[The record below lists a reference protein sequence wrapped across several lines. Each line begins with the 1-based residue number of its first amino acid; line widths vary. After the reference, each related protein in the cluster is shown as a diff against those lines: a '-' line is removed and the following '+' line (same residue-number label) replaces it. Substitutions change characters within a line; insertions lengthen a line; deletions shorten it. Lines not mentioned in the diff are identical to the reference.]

1 MFGGPVDWHPA
12 RWTWTVSDLE
22 STSLV
27 SVYDNYNVAS
37 TANYFASVLE
47 NVISRGRS
55 GRTIVPAGL
64 GWSLPDNIQLDWA
77 RRLAEGSNHIITQM
91 DQVNVLLNIGNMSAV
106 VGAVEWDG
114 GIEMEREWRQRM
126 QSVDWRG
133 EETIRSLL
141 ENIYYPINLH
151 VYAIIPSYLK
161 SARQMDLDHYVDKI
175 INEASC
181 IYDNAALSEHTFYK
195 TLTAEVPKEKLM
207 NFLNELAIWIKFFL
221 KSDNLDTGI
230 QMFYENVV
238 EELKK
243 LDFNSFTLNEYK
255 FLLEVR
261 TLLLQLDLKAEAK
274 DLDELYKIIQEGYL
288 KIMYGRW
295 PEVETFL
302 DNLLRRT
309 FASRSFWVKLG
320 KTRSTRPIDAKL

>member
-1 MFGGPVDWHPA
+1 MDWHPA

-77 RRLAEGSNHIITQM
+77 RRLAEGSNYIITQM
-91 DQVNVLLNIGNMSAV
+91 DQVNVFLNIGNMSAV

-114 GIEMEREWRQRM
+114 GFEMEREWRQRM

-161 SARQMDLDHYVDKI
+161 SARQMDLDPYIDKI
-175 INEASC
+175 ISEASC
-181 IYDNAALSEHTFYK
+181 IYDNAALSEHTFFK
-195 TLTAEVPKEKLM
+195 IFTSQVQKEKLM
-207 NFLNELAIWIKFFL
+207 NFMNEFAGSIKSIL
-221 KSDNLDTGI
+221 MSDGLDKGI
-230 QMFYENVV
+230 QTFYENVV
-238 EELKK
+238 EESRK
-243 LDFNSFTLNEYK
+243 LDFNSFTMNEYK

-302 DNLLRRT
+302 DNLLRHT

-320 KTRSTRPIDAKL
+320 IK